1 MGRRDQ
7 KPGLVACPKP
17 VLVKHDLAGWVT
29 LASESEA
36 RDCKLK
42 ASLGYIMTLLS
53 KKSKSWE
60 YNSAVGHMP
69 RMCNSV
75 GSVPRVAD
83 RKTNKQKTKL
93 LETKLKITKQNQKQ
107 LSNLNFAIKKKKTL
121 KNYYHQTANDSTFF
135 FSTSSNFPTNLYTIL
150 HFLGS
155 HSNPNTLRGR
165 VTKEAH
171 SKHFLKSSTV
181 TDRHHTSWKRGLL
194 LHVGLNKDLGLN
206 KDQ

>member
-7 KPGLVACPKP
+7 DPGLVACSKP
-17 VLVKHDLAGWVT
+17 VLVKHDLADCVM

-36 RDCKLK
+36 GDCKLK

-53 KKSKSWE
+53 KKPKSWE

-75 GSVPRVAD
+75 GSVPRMAD
-83 RKTNKQKTKL
+83 RETNKQTTKL
-93 LETKLKITKQNQKQ
+93 PEAKPKITKQNQRQ
-107 LSNLNFAIKKKKTL
+107 LSNLNFAIKKTSRTTTTKL
-121 KNYYHQTANDSTFF
+121 LVIQIL
-135 FSTSSNFPTNLYTIL
+135 FSTSVNFPTNLYTIL

-181 TDRHHTSWKRGLL
+181 TDRHPHIMEKRTLTSRRSE
-194 LHVGLNKDLGLN
+194 
-206 KDQ
+206 

>member
-7 KPGLVACPKP
+7 EPRLVACSKP
-17 VLVKHDLAGWVT
+17 VLVKHDLASWVM

-36 RDCKLK
+36 GDCKLK
-42 ASLGYIMTLLS
+42 ASLSYIMTLLS
-53 KKSKSWE
+53 KKPKSWE

-75 GSVPRVAD
+75 GSVPRMAD
-83 RKTNKQKTKL
+83 RKTNKQTTKL
-93 LETKLKITKQNQKQ
+93 PEAKPKITKQNQRQ
-107 LSNLNFAIKKKKTL
+107 LSNLNFAIKKTSRTTTTKLL
-121 KNYYHQTANDSTFF
+121 KITSFF

-181 TDRHHTSWKRGLL
+181 TDRHPHIMEKRTLTSCRSE
-194 LHVGLNKDLGLN
+194 
-206 KDQ
+206 